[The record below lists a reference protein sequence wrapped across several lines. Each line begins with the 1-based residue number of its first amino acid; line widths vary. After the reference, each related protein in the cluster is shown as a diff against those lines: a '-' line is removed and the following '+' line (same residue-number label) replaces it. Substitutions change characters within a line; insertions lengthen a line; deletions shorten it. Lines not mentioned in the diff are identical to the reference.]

1 MLPWG
6 VAVAR
11 RLGVLDDLTAAG
23 GRQPQPWI
31 TGMFGNPMM
40 NRDMHDTRRAR
51 PGPQTLSSSREYAT
65 LEPEGPVG
73 DSPFVRLLNFE
84 KAIVFRE
91 PLRLAY

>member
-1 MLPWG
+1 M
-6 VAVAR
+6 AR
-11 RLGVLDDLTAAG
+11 RPGVLDDLTAAG

-51 PGPQTLSSSREYAT
+51 QDPKPSAPPASTLL